1 MRVINNLVCCGF
13 CGMIS
18 PGHHPW
24 CSGPGRASSRITC
37 TVCGL
42 KDGDHAKECID
53 SLIRANTFT
62 LSKLVNRCYNE
73 ILNIKKAKIVNWLE
87 LDALCEHIARET
99 GMLRSLN
106 ETVTAESRDEAPPE
120 DTGEGCS

>member
-1 MRVINNLVCCGF
+1 
-13 CGMIS
+13 MIS

-24 CSGPGRASSRITC
+24 CSGPQGTKSRQTC
-37 TVCGL
+37 SVCGL
-42 KDGDHAKECID
+42 KDGDHEAKCIE
-53 SLIRANTFT
+53 SLIKANTYT

-106 ETVTAESRDEAPPE
+106 ETISEAPPE